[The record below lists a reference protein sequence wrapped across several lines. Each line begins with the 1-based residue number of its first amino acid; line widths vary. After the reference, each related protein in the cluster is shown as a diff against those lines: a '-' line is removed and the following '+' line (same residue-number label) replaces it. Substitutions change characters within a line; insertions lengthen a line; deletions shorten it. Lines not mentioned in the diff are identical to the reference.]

1 MAIHTKPLYNV
12 DDAGVTIRR
21 GPSDILWFGQVFSY
35 NFIEYC
41 EHYIKK

>member
-12 DDAGVTIRR
+12 DDA
-21 GPSDILWFGQVFSY
+21 PSDILWFGQVFSY